1 MLQSRTHG
9 MLNRRSL

>member
-9 MLNRRSL
+9 MLNRWSL